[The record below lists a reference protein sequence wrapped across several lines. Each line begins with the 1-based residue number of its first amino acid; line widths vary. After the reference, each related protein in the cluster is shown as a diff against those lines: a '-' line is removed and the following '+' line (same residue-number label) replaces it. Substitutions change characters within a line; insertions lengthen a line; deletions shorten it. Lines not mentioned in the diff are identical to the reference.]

1 MPDKLVGVSTPS
13 QFRCINSCL
22 VSLKNVSDILSVGFE
37 LELICFELNEALES
51 INDLLGENTE
61 ETVLNNMFDSFCVG
75 K

>member
-1 MPDKLVGVSTPS
+1 M
-13 QFRCINSCL
+13 
-22 VSLKNVSDILSVGFE
+22 LSVGFE